1 MTPSPPRPRS
11 RTDAPRPLEAALEYI
26 LAQASKGLHE
36 LDPVAV
42 NDFLDALAEAR
53 RVFVYGSGR
62 SGMVARA
69 FATRLYHVGYTVFV
83 IGETVAAPVQRGDV
97 VVLVSGSGE
106 TYPVAMSAE
115 IAKNIG
121 ARVLVLTANRA
132 SKVATFGDVVLEVSG
147 EDLKGRDPRLAPLG
161 TLFETTTWLFLD
173 GVVAELMRRRH
184 QTEEL
189 LRQRHATME

>member
-1 MTPSPPRPRS
+1 MS
-11 RTDAPRPLEAALEYI
+11 RLIDALDHVQDETRQAVQAVSEQRLEAFLHAL
-26 LAQASKGLHE
+26 
-36 LDPVAV
+36 D
-42 NDFLDALAEAR
+42 EAR

-69 FATRLYHVGYTVFV
+69 FAVRLAHLGYTVYV
-83 IGETVAAPVQRGDV
+83 IGETVAAPVRPGDV

-121 ARVLVLTANRA
+121 ATVLVLTANAHSRVA
-132 SKVATFGDVVLEVSG
+132 SFGDVVLEVAAQALSRR
-147 EDLKGRDPRLAPLG
+147 KPQLAPLG
-161 TLFETTTWLFLD
+161 TLFETATWILLD
-173 GVVAELMRRRH
+173 GVVAELMNRRG
-184 QTEEL
+184 QTEDL